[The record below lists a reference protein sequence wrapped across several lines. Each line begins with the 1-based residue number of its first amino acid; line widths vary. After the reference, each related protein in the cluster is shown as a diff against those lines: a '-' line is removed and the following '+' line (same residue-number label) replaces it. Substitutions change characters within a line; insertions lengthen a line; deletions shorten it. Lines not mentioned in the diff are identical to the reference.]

1 VGEDGDWVLRYH
13 QRVPHLG
20 ETIVTVMRV
29 LIVSS
34 HPTTQHQLQQQLESL
49 ACVATVGGHSLADLK
64 DVSTVDWNL
73 AVIDCTDTEAESQ
86 ALIHQWSQ
94 QHPHRWCV
102 ALHQRM
108 DADIILGAV
117 RAGAKEFVHYPFDSA
132 SLNRIVERI
141 VEQYTPTET
150 LAKADVP
157 KALGGLASSKPG
169 SLIGVFSP
177 KGGGGGTTVAVNVAH
192 QLRMQSGLPVAVIDL
207 NPQYEGFGHAFN
219 QSFKHALGD
228 VARTLNANPEGL
240 DADVL
245 KKLIHEHP
253 SGLHLLA
260 VCKSVHDD
268 NPLLSDGLLTQTLKE
283 LQRLYA
289 YVVVDCPSQ
298 WVEDTH
304 QRLFTMANHML
315 VVSMM
320 DLPSLSR
327 TQQYF
332 SLVEEYLDPQKIRL
346 VLNRYNLSAAFS
358 INNQQL
364 EEAFG
369 LPAYGRLSND
379 WTVCVEAASLG
390 QLLSDTKPNA
400 PLVKDIQQLA
410 EALMGGTA
418 SSHADKAS
426 GGKQGGWFSRVTHAI
441 RHA

>member
-1 VGEDGDWVLRYH
+1 
-13 QRVPHLG
+13 
-20 ETIVTVMRV
+20 MRV
-29 LIVSS
+29 LVVSS
-34 HPTTQHQLQQQLESL
+34 NQATQLQLQQQLENLSCVSTIGASSL
-49 ACVATVGGHSLADLK
+49 AESDSYSKSDWALAI
-64 DVSTVDWNL
+64 
-73 AVIDCTDTEAESQ
+73 IDCTDTEAEAQ
-86 ALIHQWSQ
+86 ALINQWSQ
-94 QHPHRWCV
+94 QYPHRWCV

-132 SLNRIVERI
+132 SLTHIVERFAKQALP
-141 VEQYTPTET
+141 EDTPT
-150 LAKADVP
+150 KAQSHS
-157 KALGGLASSKPG
+157 ALKQPG

-192 QLRMQSGLPVAVIDL
+192 QLRLQSGLPVAVIDL
-207 NPQYEGFGHAFN
+207 NPQYEGFGHALN
-219 QSFKHALGD
+219 LPFKHALGD
-228 VARTLNANPEGL
+228 VARTLNAHPEGL

-268 NPLLSDGLLTQTLKE
+268 NPLISDGLLAQTLKE

-304 QRLFTMANHML
+304 QRLFSMAHHML

-327 TQQYF
+327 TQQYL
-332 SLVEEYLDPQKIRL
+332 SLVDEYLDPKKIRL
-346 VLNRYNLSAAFS
+346 ALNRYNLSAAFS
-358 INNQQL
+358 ISNQQL
-364 EEAFG
+364 EDAFG
-369 LPAYGRLSND
+369 LPAYGRLTND
-379 WTVCVEAASLG
+379 WTLCIEAASLG
-390 QLLSDTKPNA
+390 QLLTDTKPGA

-410 EALMGGTA
+410 EALMGGMA
-418 SSHADKAS
+418 GSHSDKAS

>member
-1 VGEDGDWVLRYH
+1 MRALRYH
-13 QRVPHLG
+13 QGVPHLG

-29 LIVSS
+29 LIVTS
-34 HPTTQHQLQQQLESL
+34 HQATQLQLQQQLEGLSCVASITISSL
-49 ACVATVGGHSLADLK
+49 AENITEQN
-64 DVSTVDWNL
+64 TDWSL

-86 ALIHQWSQ
+86 ALISQWSQ
-94 QHPHRWCV
+94 QYPNRWCV
-102 ALHQRM
+102 ALHNRM

-132 SLNRIVERI
+132 SLTHIVERCAK
-141 VEQYTPTET
+141 QSTPPEAPTKPSPP
-150 LAKADVP
+150 LMLNGSAP
-157 KALGGLASSKPG
+157 KQLG

-192 QLRMQSGLPVAVIDL
+192 QLSLLSKQPVAIIDL

-219 QSFKHALGD
+219 QPFKHALGD
-228 VARTLNANPEGL
+228 VARTLNTHPEGL
-240 DADVL
+240 DTDVL
-245 KKLIHEHP
+245 QKLIHEHP

-304 QRLFTMANHML
+304 QRLFAMANHML

-327 TQQYF
+327 TQQYL
-332 SLVEEYLDPQKIRL
+332 SLVDEYLDPKKIRL

-369 LPAYGRLSND
+369 LPAYGRLTND

-390 QLLSDTKPNA
+390 QLLTDTKPGA
-400 PLVKDIQQLA
+400 PLVKDLQQLA
-410 EALMGGTA
+410 EALMGVATNSTEKT
-418 SSHADKAS
+418 SS
-426 GGKQGGWFSRVTHAI
+426 GKQGGWLSRVTHAI